1 MAPPPRDRAFVPAVV
16 GLAGG
21 LLIGLW
27 QPRGEVLALRAEV
40 DELRARADGACA
52 EEGAAARIRDLLG
65 APAARRGAPPAP
77 VPPTEDPVTPP
88 EQGDGG
94 EIPAT
99 PPGVS
104 VGGPE
109 DGAASPSPEE
119 MARMMEDAMR
129 VRRRQARAA
138 LVEQAELEEDDLVR
152 VDAAVERMNEELAGM
167 VEDLVEDATASGRL
181 DRRELMA
188 FAADALEVVISADGA
203 LRDVVGDEAVASV
216 DDTALDPLSYLD
228 AAVVAPLTRLEGV
241 ASPYGR

>member
-1 MAPPPRDRAFVPAVV
+1 
-16 GLAGG
+16 
-21 LLIGLW
+21 
-27 QPRGEVLALRAEV
+27 
-40 DELRARADGACA
+40 
-52 EEGAAARIRDLLG
+52 
-65 APAARRGAPPAP
+65 
-77 VPPTEDPVTPP
+77 
-88 EQGDGG
+88 
-94 EIPAT
+94 
-99 PPGVS
+99 
-104 VGGPE
+104 
-109 DGAASPSPEE
+109 
-119 MARMMEDAMR
+119 MR

>member
-27 QPRGEVLALRAEV
+27 QPRGEILGLRAEV
-40 DELRARADGACA
+40 EELRDRAERGCA
-52 EEGAAARIRDLLG
+52 EEGAAARIRGLLG
-65 APAARRGAPPAP
+65 APAAGRRAPPAP
-77 VPPTEDPVTPP
+77 VPPTEDPVAAK
-88 EQGDGG
+88 DGG
-94 EIPAT
+94 RQEVPAT
-99 PPGVS
+99 PPGAP